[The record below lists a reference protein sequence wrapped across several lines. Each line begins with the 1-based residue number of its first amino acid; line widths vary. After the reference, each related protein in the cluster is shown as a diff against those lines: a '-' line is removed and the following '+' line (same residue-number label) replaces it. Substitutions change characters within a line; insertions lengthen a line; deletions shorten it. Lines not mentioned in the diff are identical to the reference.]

1 MDKFL
6 LRNPTWKTKTYGSI
20 VAGSSAAA
28 KKTAASPIRRP
39 LQDSNLGDSRSKPA
53 TLPPK
58 PQSQAPA
65 DDQVAKDRLMLK
77 PALAVSKAI
86 SQHRSEFQRDTYQN
100 QPEASGAA
108 PPNGTATP
116 TRQEGQWARLQ
127 QDLNSPNAALRLRAI
142 RALKSPTKSAYNTFD
157 VPIAEQSIITME
169 ERNPQEPPTL
179 PELLKDIVVYVEV
192 RTGNDNRSEG
202 VKTIIAK
209 MGAQVKDRLTRTTTH
224 VVFKDGLLST
234 YKKAAEWKIPVVSIL
249 WIEACKVQRKICDP
263 SKFPISNIRMYEYP
277 ELFGKIPRVK
287 FMQPDSE
294 LNQRPR
300 KRQGTP
306 TSSKD
311 NEPGS
316 ANKRAQPGTPTTTTP
331 KNDISRFFRAL
342 NHNKASDDEVIE
354 SPATK
359 LLNRISSG
367 CYTPLPA
374 VAASQPKGSHGSGDA
389 VAEKLQAQKSL
400 QFGEQAASTTPQAN
414 PSSTSRPRRS
424 TVEPPPV
431 MTPPVRTSRRR
442 SCVAEI
448 SSPAAMEPRMTR
460 RRSSLHVGLA
470 STSIPEAAPAPAT
483 ALEPRMTRRRSSLLV
498 APKQAEETIAKQTIQ
513 TITEELAPI
522 EENRNSIVMMHSKPT
537 NQTDCVEQSIEISVV
552 EADAS
557 YKADRRGTLYASECM
572 DISASRRRSVATSI
586 SELRN
591 ENVLLSR
598 QSLNNVTTQ
607 TSNSIM
613 EEPLTPLFSSTRLPS
628 GQSTGN
634 RRRTIFNMD
643 MDVINESIERINQS
657 HRRSLALA
665 NEAELGECRTVT
677 EQELPLAEAVPTQEP
692 KRRRL
697 FNPNDEVVISP
708 PKSNRKSRLSITSS
722 SSSVQKRRR
731 SLATPAKSS
740 SSEASVAA
748 TVPKALTTT
757 LEEGPK
763 ENVMSAEAS
772 GNAVLEL
779 EDSMSTTEEA
789 GDKPKG
795 KPRSRIRTLVHTNM
809 HQEQIQAIQ
818 KALRKLRGMRLDPT
832 VTQRTTHLVSLEPR
846 RTLNLLRGLMRGVWI
861 VSYQWVLASIRA
873 GKWISEEPYELTRF
887 SRAIEICRTERQAF
901 GVHYQCELFR
911 FMEPFY
917 VSSLCRPVQF
927 NNMKELLL
935 LGGATLTENRF
946 KAKYIIGDKRR
957 AEDDR
962 VYLDPFWVLDSI
974 TNMQIQK
981 FGKYLMKSAIVTAAG
996 IRYED
1001 PRERDEEPQSQRRQH
1016 DYVDPPLV
1024 LDK

>member
-6 LRNPTWKTKTYGSI
+6 LRNPTWKTKTYGSV
-20 VAGSSAAA
+20 VASSTAAA
-28 KKTAASPIRRP
+28 KKTEASAPIRRP

-53 TLPPK
+53 APAPK
-58 PQSQAPA
+58 SLSQAPT
-65 DDQVAKDRLMLK
+65 DDQVARDRLMHK

-86 SQHRSEFQRDTYQN
+86 SQHRSEFHQDQN
-100 QPEASGAA
+100 QNQEGAERAGATQA
-108 PPNGTATP
+108 PPIGAATP
-116 TRQEGQWARLQ
+116 TRQEGHWARLQ

-157 VPIAEQSIITME
+157 VPLAEQSIITME
-169 ERNPQEPPTL
+169 ERNPQEPPSL

-224 VVFKDGLLST
+224 VVFKDGQLST
-234 YKKAAEWKIPVVSIL
+234 YKKAAEWNIPVVSIL

-263 SKFPISNIRMYEYP
+263 KQFPISNIRMYEYP
-277 ELFGKIPRVK
+277 ELYGKMPRVK

-316 ANKRAQPGTPTTTTP
+316 ANKRAQPGTPTSSTP
-331 KNDISRFFRAL
+331 KNDISHFFRAI
-342 NHNKASDDEVIE
+342 NTKKPSDNEAID

-374 VAASQPKGSHGSGDA
+374 VATTQLLGTNGSGDA
-389 VAEKLQAQKSL
+389 VGEKVQAQKSL
-400 QFGEQAASTTPQAN
+400 QFGEQTGTSTLPPK
-414 PSSTSRPRRS
+414 PSTTSRPRRS
-424 TVEPPPV
+424 TVDPPPV
-431 MTPPVRTSRRR
+431 MTPPVRTTRRR

-448 SSPAAMEPRMTR
+448 SSPLATDTRMTR
-460 RRSSLHVGLA
+460 RRSSLLT
-470 STSIPEAAPAPAT
+470 STVIHEIDPAQT
-483 ALEPRMTRRRSSLLV
+483 AVAEPRMTRRRSSLL
-498 APKQAEETIAKQTIQ
+498 ATAKQPEETAQRQTIK
-513 TITEELAPI
+513 TITEELAPV
-522 EENRNSIVMMHSKPT
+522 EENRNSIVMVQTSIINK
-537 NQTDCVEQSIEISVV
+537 TDCVEQSIEITAV
-552 EADAS
+552 EAEAS
-557 YKADRRGTLYASECM
+557 YKADRRGTLYASEWM
-572 DISASRRRSVATSI
+572 DISTPRRRSVAKSG
-586 SELRN
+586 SEI
-591 ENVLLSR
+591 R
-598 QSLNNVTTQ
+598 QSLSNVVEGQ
-607 TSNSIM
+607 V
-613 EEPLTPLFSSTRLPS
+613 TPLFSSTRLPT

-643 MDVINESIERINQS
+643 MDVINESIERMNAS
-657 HRRSLALA
+657 HRMSLALA
-665 NEAELGECRTVT
+665 NEAELGESHKVT
-677 EQELPLAEAVPTQEP
+677 EQEPPQAEPDAHQEP

-708 PKSNRKSRLSITSS
+708 PKSNRKSRLSLTGS

-740 SSEASVAA
+740 SAEMCAPTALSKADTATQEENSKNNVETSEAS
-748 TVPKALTTT
+748 L
-757 LEEGPK
+757 
-763 ENVMSAEAS
+763 
-772 GNAVLEL
+772 NAVPEG
-779 EDSMSTTEEA
+779 EESISIT
-789 GDKPKG
+789 GEEEEKPKG

-809 HQEQIQAIQ
+809 HQEQINVIH

-873 GKWISEEPYELTRF
+873 GKWIGEEPYELTRF

-901 GVHYQCELFR
+901 GVHYHCELFR

-946 KAKYIIGDKRR
+946 KAKYVIGDKRR
-957 AEDDR
+957 AVDDR
-962 VYLDPFWVLDSI
+962 IYLDPYWVLDSI
-974 TNMQIQK
+974 TNMQIQR
-981 FGKYLMKSAIVTAAG
+981 FSKYLMKSAIISAEG

-1001 PRERDEEPQSQRRQH
+1001 PRERDDDETNSQRRHLH
-1016 DYVDPPLV
+1016 DYVDPPFV

>member
-20 VAGSSAAA
+20 AASSA
-28 KKTAASPIRRP
+28 KSVASPIRRP
-39 LQDSNLGDSRSKPA
+39 LQDSNLPDSRSKPSPL
-53 TLPPK
+53 TPK
-58 PQSQAPA
+58 SQSQVPA

-77 PALAVSKAI
+77 PVQAVSKAI
-86 SQHRSEFQRDTYQN
+86 SQHRSEFQKDQDKD
-100 QPEASGAA
+100 EAAGSVVASPNGAA
-108 PPNGTATP
+108 CATP
-116 TRQEGQWARLQ
+116 TRKEGHWARLQ

-142 RALKSPTKSAYNTFD
+142 RALKSPTTSSYNTFD
-157 VPIAEQSIITME
+157 VPLAEQSIITME
-169 ERNPQEPPTL
+169 ERNPKEPPTL
-179 PELLKDIVVYVEV
+179 SEMLKDIVVYVEV

-209 MGAQVKDRLTRTTTH
+209 MGAQVKDRLSRSITH
-224 VVFKDGLLST
+224 VVFKDGQLST

-277 ELFGKIPRVK
+277 ELFGKMPRVK

-294 LNQRPR
+294 LNQRPK

-316 ANKRAQPGTPTTTTP
+316 ANKRAQPGTPTTTP
-331 KNDISRFFRAL
+331 KNDISRFFRGL
-342 NHNKASDDEVIE
+342 NSNKASNDEVIE

-359 LLNRISSG
+359 LLNRISNG
-367 CYTPLPA
+367 CYTPLQAFSP
-374 VAASQPKGSHGSGDA
+374 SQQKGTNGSGDA
-389 VAEKLQAQKSL
+389 VAEKVQAQKSL
-400 QFGEQAASTTPQAN
+400 QFGEQSVSNTPQPI
-414 PSSTSRPRRS
+414 PSSMPRPRRS
-424 TVEPPPV
+424 TVDPPPV

-448 SSPAAMEPRMTR
+448 SSPAA
-460 RRSSLHVGLA
+460 
-470 STSIPEAAPAPAT
+470 
-483 ALEPRMTRRRSSLLV
+483 LEPRMTRRRSSLLV
-498 APKQAEETIAKQTIQ
+498 GVVTTAVQETAPAPSSAMEPRMTRRRSSLLVAAKQPQEPAQKQTIQ

-522 EENRNSIVMMHSKPT
+522 AKGRNSLVMKDNKIT
-537 NQTDCVEQSIEISVV
+537 NQTNCVEQSIEISAV
-552 EADAS
+552 EAEAS
-557 YKADRRGTLYASECM
+557 YKADRRGTLYASEWM
-572 DISASRRRSVATSI
+572 DISTARRRNVATSS
-586 SELRN
+586 SELQD
-591 ENVLLSR
+591 ENVALAR
-598 QSLNNVTTQ
+598 QSLNNITTQ
-607 TSNSIM
+607 TSNSTM

-634 RRRTIFNMD
+634 RRRTIFNLD
-643 MDVINESIERINQS
+643 MEVINESIERINQS
-657 HRRSLALA
+657 HRRSLAMA
-665 NEAELGECRTVT
+665 NEAELGECRIVSEA
-677 EQELPLAEAVPTQEP
+677 EQPQAEAIPSQEP

-708 PKSNRKSRLSITSS
+708 PKSNRKSRLSITASS
-722 SSSVQKRRR
+722 GSVQKRRR
-731 SLATPAKSS
+731 SLATPARISS
-740 SSEASVAA
+740 SDIVLP
-748 TVPKALTTT
+748 VPAPKTITTT
-757 LEEGPK
+757 QEEESNEHFLTPEPS
-763 ENVMSAEAS
+763 ENAIP
-772 GNAVLEL
+772 EL
-779 EDSMSTTEEA
+779 EDSLLDAEEVA
-789 GDKPKG
+789 DKPKG

-809 HQEQIQAIQ
+809 HQEQIQVIH

-832 VTQRTTHLVSLEPR
+832 VTQRTTHLISLEPR

-873 GKWISEEPYELTRF
+873 GKWIGEEPYELTRF
-887 SRAIEICRTERQAF
+887 SRAIQICRTERQAF

-917 VSSLCRPVQF
+917 VSSLCPPVQF

-946 KAKYIIGDKRR
+946 KAKYVIGDKRR
-957 AEDDR
+957 AEDER
-962 VYLDPFWVLDSI
+962 IYLDPYWVLDSI
-974 TNMQIQK
+974 TNMQIQR
-981 FGKYLMKSAIVTAAG
+981 FGKYLMKCAIISADG

-1001 PRERDEEPQSQRRQH
+1001 PKERLMEAQSQRRNH
-1016 DYVDPPLV
+1016 DYIDPPLV

>member
-1 MDKFL
+1 MDKIL
-6 LRNPTWKTKTYGSI
+6 LRNPTWKTKTYGSV
-20 VAGSSAAA
+20 VASSTAAA
-28 KKTAASPIRRP
+28 KKSAASPIRRP
-39 LQDSNLGDSRSKPA
+39 LQDSNPCDSRSKPTA
-53 TLPPK
+53 LAPK
-58 PQSQAPA
+58 SLSQAPA
-65 DDQVAKDRLMLK
+65 DDQVARDRLMLN

-86 SQHRSEFQRDTYQN
+86 SQNRSEFHHQDQN
-100 QPEASGAA
+100 RNQVGAERA
-108 PPNGTATP
+108 GATPAQTIGAATP
-116 TRQEGQWARLQ
+116 TRQEGHWPRLQ
-127 QDLNSPNAALRLRAI
+127 QDLNSPSASLRLRAI
-142 RALKSPTKSAYNTFD
+142 RALTSPTKSAYNTFD
-157 VPIAEQSIITME
+157 VPLAEQSIITME
-169 ERNPQEPPTL
+169 ERNPPEPPSL

-209 MGAQVKDRLTRTTTH
+209 MGAQVKDRLTRSTTH

-263 SKFPISNIRMYEYP
+263 KEFPISNIRMYEYP
-277 ELFGKIPRVK
+277 ELYGKMPRVK

-311 NEPGS
+311 NEAGS
-316 ANKRAQPGTPTTTTP
+316 ANKQALPGTPTTTKP
-331 KNDISRFFRAL
+331 KNDISRFFRAI
-342 NHNKASDDEVIE
+342 NNKKPLDDEAIE

-367 CYTPLPA
+367 CFTPAPA
-374 VAASQPKGSHGSGDA
+374 MATPQLLGTNGSGDA
-389 VAEKLQAQKSL
+389 VAEKVQAQKNL
-400 QFGEQAASTTPQAN
+400 QFGEQTVSNTLQPK

-424 TVEPPPV
+424 TVDPPPV
-431 MTPPVRTSRRR
+431 MTPPARTTRRR

-448 SSPAAMEPRMTR
+448 CSPLATDTRMTR
-460 RRSSLHVGLA
+460 RRSSLLT
-470 STSIPEAAPAPAT
+470 STVIQELDPAQT
-483 ALEPRMTRRRSSLLV
+483 AVAEPRMTRRRSSLL
-498 APKQAEETIAKQTIQ
+498 AIAKQSEETAQRKTIQ
-513 TITEELAPI
+513 TINEELAPVQ
-522 EENRNSIVMMHSKPT
+522 EERNSIGSVQT
-537 NQTDCVEQSIEISVV
+537 NIINQTDCVEQSIEITAV
-552 EADAS
+552 EAEAS
-557 YKADRRGTLYASECM
+557 YKADRRGTLYASEWM
-572 DISASRRRSVATSI
+572 NISSPRRHSVAKS
-586 SELRN
+586 SSDL
-591 ENVLLSR
+591 R
-598 QSLNNVTTQ
+598 QSLSHMSTQ
-607 TSNSIM
+607 RSNSVV
-613 EEPLTPLFSSTRLPS
+613 EEPVTPLFSSTRLPS
-628 GQSTGN
+628 GQSTGGN

-643 MDVINESIERINQS
+643 MDVINESIERMNAS
-657 HRRSLALA
+657 HRMSLALA
-665 NEAELGECRTVT
+665 NEAELGESRQVT
-677 EQELPLAEAVPTQEP
+677 EQELPQTAP

-708 PKSNRKSRLSITSS
+708 PKSNRKSRLSLTGS

-740 SSEASVAA
+740 SSELCAPVALPKAVTTTQEEKSKNNEETIGASLN
-748 TVPKALTTT
+748 TVPEV
-757 LEEGPK
+757 EESISITG
-763 ENVMSAEAS
+763 
-772 GNAVLEL
+772 
-779 EDSMSTTEEA
+779 EEV
-789 GDKPKG
+789 DKPKG
-795 KPRSRIRTLVHTNM
+795 KSRSRIRTLVHTNM
-809 HQEQIQAIQ
+809 HQEQINVIN

-832 VTQRTTHLVSLEPR
+832 VTQHTTHLVSLEPR

-901 GVHYQCELFR
+901 GVHYHCELFR

-946 KAKYIIGDKRR
+946 KAKYVIGDKRR
-957 AEDDR
+957 AVDDR
-962 VYLDPFWVLDSI
+962 IYLDPYWVLDSI
-974 TNMQIQK
+974 TNMQIQR
-981 FGKYLMKSAIVTAAG
+981 FGKYLMKSAIISAEG

-1001 PRERDEEPQSQRRQH
+1001 PRERDDDETESQRRHLH
-1016 DYVDPPLV
+1016 DFVDPPLV

>member
-1 MDKFL
+1 MWTNDPSIANRLRSL
-6 LRNPTWKTKTYGSI
+6 L
-20 VAGSSAAA
+20 
-28 KKTAASPIRRP
+28 
-39 LQDSNLGDSRSKPA
+39 L
-53 TLPPK
+53 
-58 PQSQAPA
+58 
-65 DDQVAKDRLMLK
+65 DDQVARDRLMLK

-86 SQHRSEFQRDTYQN
+86 SQHRSEFQRDPYQD
-100 QPEASGAA
+100 QATGSGAA
-108 PPNGTATP
+108 PPNAPATP

-142 RALKSPTKSAYNTFD
+142 RALKSPTKSSYNTFD
-157 VPIAEQSIITME
+157 VPLAEQSIITIK
-169 ERNPQEPPTL
+169 ERNPQEPPSL

-306 TSSKD
+306 TSSRD
-311 NEPGS
+311 QEPGS

-342 NHNKASDDEVIE
+342 NHNKASDDEVTE

-374 VAASQPKGSHGSGDA
+374 VAASQPKGTNGSGDA
-389 VAEKLQAQKSL
+389 AAEKVQAQKSL
-400 QFGEQAASTTPQAN
+400 QFGEQPASITPQ
-414 PSSTSRPRRS
+414 PKSSISARPRRS

-431 MTPPVRTSRRR
+431 MTPPARTSRRR

-460 RRSSLHVGLA
+460 RRSSLA
-470 STSIPEAAPAPAT
+470 ATSIPEAAPAA
-483 ALEPRMTRRRSSLLV
+483 ALEPRMTRRRSSLLA
-498 APKQAEETIAKQTIQ
+498 APKQPEETVPKQTIE
-513 TITEELAPI
+513 TITEELAPN
-522 EENRNSIVMMHSKPT
+522 EENRNSIVMMHSKPI
-537 NQTDCVEQSIEISVV
+537 NQTDCVEQSIEMTAVAA
-552 EADAS
+552 EAS

-572 DISASRRRSVATSI
+572 DISASRRHSVATS
-586 SELRN
+586 
-591 ENVLLSR
+591 R
-598 QSLNNVTTQ
+598 QSQNNVTQ

-665 NEAELGECRTVT
+665 NEAELGECRAVT
-677 EQELPLAEAVPTQEP
+677 EQEQPLAEAIPSQEP

-708 PKSNRKSRLSITSS
+708 PKSSRKSRLSMTGS

-740 SSEASVAA
+740 SSEASIAA
-748 TVPKALTTT
+748 PVPKAKTITP
-757 LEEGPK
+757 EEEPK
-763 ENVMSAEAS
+763 EN
-772 GNAVLEL
+772 AVPEL
-779 EDSMSTTEEA
+779 EDSLSTIEEA
-789 GDKPKG
+789 EDRPKS
-795 KPRSRIRTLVHTNM
+795 KQRSRIRTLVHTNM
-809 HQEQIQAIQ
+809 HQEQIQAIH

-957 AEDDR
+957 AEDER

-981 FGKYLMKSAIVTAAG
+981 FGKYLMKSAIITAAG

-1001 PRERDEEPQSQRRQH
+1001 PRERDEEPEPQRRQH

>member
-20 VAGSSAAA
+20 VASSSVAA

-39 LQDSNLGDSRSKPA
+39 LQDSNLGDSRSKPT
-53 TLPPK
+53 TLTAK
-58 PQSQAPA
+58 SQSQAPA
-65 DDQVAKDRLMLK
+65 DDQVAKDRLMLN

-86 SQHRSEFQRDTYQN
+86 SQHRSEFQRDPHQD
-100 QPEASGAA
+100 EAAGSGAA
-108 PPNGTATP
+108 PAAPANGTATP

-157 VPIAEQSIITME
+157 VPQAEQSIITME
-169 ERNPQEPPTL
+169 ERNPQEPLTL

-209 MGAQVKDRLTRTTTH
+209 MGAQVNNRLTRTTTH

-263 SKFPISNIRMYEYP
+263 SKFPISNIRMYEFP

-294 LNQRPR
+294 LSQKPR

-306 TSSKD
+306 TSSRD

-316 ANKRAQPGTPTTTTP
+316 ANKRAQPGTPTTTP

-374 VAASQPKGSHGSGDA
+374 VPASQPKGSNGSGDA
-389 VAEKLQAQKSL
+389 AAEKVQAQKSL
-400 QFGEQAASTTPQAN
+400 QFGEKSASNTPQPK
-414 PSSTSRPRRS
+414 PSSTPRPRRS
-424 TVEPPPV
+424 TVDPPPV

-448 SSPAAMEPRMTR
+448 SSPVATEPRMTR

-470 STSIPEAAPAPAT
+470 STPIQEAAPAPA
-483 ALEPRMTRRRSSLLV
+483 AAMEPRMTRRRSSLLG
-498 APKQAEETIAKQTIQ
+498 AAKQPEETAQKQTIQ

-522 EENRNSIVMMHSKPT
+522 EENRNSVVMMEDKTT
-537 NQTDCVEQSIEISVV
+537 NQTDCVVQSIEITAM
-552 EADAS
+552 EAEAS
-557 YKADRRGTLYASECM
+557 HKADRRGTLYASEWM
-572 DISASRRRSVATSI
+572 DISASRRRSVATSS
-586 SELRN
+586 SELRD
-591 ENVLLSR
+591 ENVLLRR

-613 EEPLTPLFSSTRLPS
+613 EEPLTPLFSSTRLPI

-634 RRRTIFNMD
+634 RRRTIFNLD
-643 MDVINESIERINQS
+643 MEVINESIERINQS

-665 NEAELGECRTVT
+665 NEAELGQCRIVS
-677 EQELPLAEAVPTQEP
+677 EPEPPQAEAIAPQEP

-708 PKSNRKSRLSITSS
+708 PKSSRKSRLSISSS

-740 SSEASVAA
+740 SLEVC
-748 TVPKALTTT
+748 VPAPIPKTITTAQ
-757 LEEGPK
+757 EEDPK
-763 ENVMSAEAS
+763 KS
-772 GNAVLEL
+772 GVPDL
-779 EDSMSTTEEA
+779 EDSISVAEEE

-795 KPRSRIRTLVHTNM
+795 KQRSRIRTLVHTNM
-809 HQEQIQAIQ
+809 HQEQIQVIH

-873 GKWISEEPYELTRF
+873 GKWIAEEPFELTRF

-981 FGKYLMKSAIVTAAG
+981 FGRYLMKSAIITAAG

-1001 PRERDEEPQSQRRQH
+1001 PRELDEDTQLHGRQH

>member
-6 LRNPTWKTKTYGSI
+6 LRNPTWKTKTYGSV
-20 VAGSSAAA
+20 VASSSSSVAA
-28 KKTAASPIRRP
+28 KKIAASPIRRP
-39 LQDSNLGDSRSKPA
+39 LQDSNLGDTRSKPTT
-53 TLPPK
+53 TLPSK
-58 PQSQAPA
+58 SQSQALA
-65 DDQVAKDRLMLK
+65 DDQKARDQLMLK
-77 PALAVSKAI
+77 QNLAAIKAT
-86 SQHRSEFQRDTYQN
+86 SQHRSEFQKDQN
-100 QPEASGAA
+100 QDEATAPEAAQV
-108 PPNGTATP
+108 PPSRIATP

-169 ERNPQEPPTL
+169 ERNPPQPLSL

-202 VKTIIAK
+202 VKTIISK

-234 YKKAAEWKIPVVSIL
+234 YKKAVEWKIPVVSIL

-263 SKFPISNIRMYEYP
+263 SQFPISNIRMYEYP

-294 LNQRPR
+294 LSQKPR

-311 NEPGS
+311 NESGS
-316 ANKRAQPGTPTTTTP
+316 AKKRALPETPTTTTP
-331 KNDISRFFRAL
+331 KNDISRFFRSL
-342 NHNKASDDEVIE
+342 NRKPSNDEGVE

-367 CYTPLPA
+367 CYTPLGA
-374 VAASQPKGSHGSGDA
+374 VGVSQQKETNGSGDA
-389 VAEKLQAQKSL
+389 GTEKVQAQKSL
-400 QFGEQAASTTPQAN
+400 QFGEQAGNNTPQPN
-414 PSSTSRPRRS
+414 PSSTTRPRRS

-448 SSPAAMEPRMTR
+448 GSPAALEPKMTR
-460 RRSSLHVGLA
+460 RRSSLHV
-470 STSIPEAAPAPAT
+470 SVVVKSIQEDPST
-483 ALEPRMTRRRSSLLV
+483 ALEPRMTRRRSSLLL
-498 APKQAEETIAKQTIQ
+498 ASTPTEESEQKQIIETIA
-513 TITEELAPI
+513 EELAPI
-522 EENRNSIVMMHSKPT
+522 QENRNSIVMTQKKII
-537 NQTDCVEQSIEISVV
+537 NQTDIVEQSIEMSAV
-552 EADAS
+552 ESEPS
-557 YKADRRGTLYASECM
+557 YKADRRGTLYAAESM
-572 DISASRRRSVATSI
+572 DISASRRRSVATS
-586 SELRN
+586 SSDLT
-591 ENVLLSR
+591 
-598 QSLNNVTTQ
+598 NVTTQ
-607 TSNSIM
+607 TSISNV

-634 RRRTIFNMD
+634 RRRTIFNLD
-643 MDVINESIERINQS
+643 MEVINESIERLNQS

-665 NEAELGECRTVT
+665 NEAELGECRQVT
-677 EQELPLAEAVPTQEP
+677 QEPPQAEANLSQEP

-708 PKSNRKSRLSITSS
+708 PKSSRKSRLSIIGS

-731 SLATPAKSS
+731 SLATPAKTS
-740 SSEASVAA
+740 SSEMCIP
-748 TVPKALTTT
+748 VPVPNPITTIQG
-757 LEEGPK
+757 ENSNKK
-763 ENVMSAEAS
+763 ETPEAS
-772 GNAVLEL
+772 INGDLEL
-779 EDSMSTTEEA
+779 ENSISTAEEA
-789 GDKPKG
+789 NDKPKS
-795 KPRSRIRTLVHTNM
+795 KPRSRTRTLVHTNM
-809 HQEQIQAIQ
+809 RKEQVQVIQ
-818 KALRKLRGMRLDPT
+818 KALRKLRGMRHELT
-832 VTQRTTHLVSLEPR
+832 VTERTTHLVSLEPR

-873 GKWISEEPYELTRF
+873 GKWIREEPYELTRF

-901 GVHYQCELFR
+901 GKYYKCELFR

-917 VSSLCRPVQF
+917 VSSLCRPMQF
-927 NNMKELLL
+927 NNMKELLI

-946 KAKYIIGDKRR
+946 KAKYVIGDKRR
-957 AEDDR
+957 AEDER
-962 VYLDPFWVLDSI
+962 IYLDAFWVLDSI
-974 TNMQIQK
+974 TCMQIQK
-981 FGKYLMKSAIVTAAG
+981 FGKYLMKSAIITAGG

-1001 PRERDEEPQSQRRQH
+1001 PRERDEDSHSHRRH

-1024 LDK
+1024 MDK